1 MIDMPHKKLHFD
13 ENALKLIKKCED
25 KEIDTNVMGACRIL
39 LEEMDR
45 VEVEFTGDER
55 LDESYIEMAQ
65 NIKEEDVPKVLIIA
79 FKIKE
84 RNKIEPELKIAANRL
99 IRAIEAL

>member
-1 MIDMPHKKLHFD
+1 MQHKKLHLD
-13 ENALKLIKKCED
+13 KTLEKLIKKCED
-25 KEIDTNVMGACRIL
+25 NEVDTSVMGACRVL

-45 VEVEFTGDER
+45 GEIEFTGEDR

-65 NIKEEDVPKVLIIA
+65 NIKGEDVPKVLIIA

>member
-1 MIDMPHKKLHFD
+1 MQRKISLD
-13 ENALKLIKKCED
+13 ENAKKLIKKCED
-25 KEIDTNVMGACRIL
+25 KEVDTSVMGACTVL

-45 VEVEFTGDER
+45 EEVEFNDE
-55 LDESYIEMAQ
+55 DIPNESYIEMAQ
-65 NIKEEDVPKVLIIA
+65 NIKPQDVPKVLIMA

-99 IRAIEAL
+99 IRAIESL

>member
-1 MIDMPHKKLHFD
+1 MQHKIHLD
-13 ENALKLIKKCED
+13 ENAKKLIKKCED
-25 KEIDTNVMGACRIL
+25 KEIDTSVMGACRVL

-45 VEVEFTGDER
+45 EEVEFNDEDKP
-55 LDESYIEMAQ
+55 DESYIEMAQ
-65 NIKEEDVPKVLIIA
+65 TIKSQDVPKVLIMA

-84 RNKIEPELKIAANRL
+84 RGKIEPELKIAANRL

>member
-1 MIDMPHKKLHFD
+1 M
-13 ENALKLIKKCED
+13 IKKCED
-25 KEIDTNVMGACRIL
+25 KEVDTSVMGACRVL

-45 VEVEFTGDER
+45 GEIEFTGEDR

-84 RNKIEPELKIAANRL
+84 RNRIEPELKIAANRL
-99 IRAIEAL
+99 IRAIESL

>member
-1 MIDMPHKKLHFD
+1 MPHEIRLD
-13 ENALKLIKKCED
+13 ENAKKLIKKCED
-25 KEIDTNVMGACRIL
+25 KEIDTSVMGACRVL

-45 VEVEFTGDER
+45 GNIGFTSEDR
-55 LDESYIEMAQ
+55 PDESYIEMAQ
-65 NIKEEDVPKVLIIA
+65 NIKPEDVPKVLIMA

>member
-1 MIDMPHKKLHFD
+1 MPRKKLHFD

-25 KEIDTNVMGACRIL
+25 KEVDTTVMGACRVL

-45 VEVEFTGDER
+45 GDIGFTNEDR
-55 LDESYIEMAQ
+55 PDESYIEMAQ
-65 NIKEEDVPKVLIIA
+65 NIKPEDVPKVLIMA